1 MLVTSAPLTESASVV
16 SEPVVSSAPATSTAP
31 TTSLVDPATAA
42 DDSPDDNDDIDRF
55 TTASYSTE
63 LVLGNCFWFFVELFF
78 FLYEKDLN
86 LDTMMLTRP

>member
-1 MLVTSAPLTESASVV
+1 MLVTSAPLIESASIV
-16 SEPVVSSAPATSTAP
+16 SELVASSAPATSTAP
-31 TTSLVDPATAA
+31 TTSLVDPATAP

-55 TTASYSTE
+55 TTASYSTK
-63 LVLGNCFWFFVELFF
+63 LVLGNGFWFFVELFF

>member
-1 MLVTSAPLTESASVV
+1 MLVTSAPLTESTSIV
-16 SEPVVSSAPATSTAP
+16 SEPVASSAPVTSTAP

-42 DDSPDDNDDIDRF
+42 YDSSDDDDDIDRF
-55 TTASYSTE
+55 TTSSYSTQ
-63 LVLGNCFWFFVELFF
+63 LFPGNGFLFFVELIF